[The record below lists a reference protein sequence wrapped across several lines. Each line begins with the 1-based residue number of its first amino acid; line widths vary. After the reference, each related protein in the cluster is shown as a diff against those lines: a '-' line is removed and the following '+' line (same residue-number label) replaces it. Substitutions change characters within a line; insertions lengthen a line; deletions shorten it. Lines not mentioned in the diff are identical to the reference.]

1 MKFIAFIFIYLLS
14 NTIQS
19 QIDLNFINHLQK
31 NKLYKEQAYYL
42 TTLEKQTAKTD
53 SISYQLAKLYLQQ
66 KSDSLFFEKYE
77 LSKHLLNEDTNAI
90 RIANYYFLK
99 HPSTYYQNKWFS
111 QLNKISTDTINNSIV
126 NLYVSLS
133 SKQNTTIYINPYLT
147 KDINKYNKL
156 KHKSPVLAGFLS
168 AVVPGLGKFY
178 GQRPR
183 SGLTTLISHGI
194 NAYQAI
200 ESINTYGVKN
210 SFSIFSMSFFGLFY
224 ASNIYG
230 SFHDLKALKKQR
242 KKQILIDAEKY
253 YHINYPVSLYK

>member
-19 QIDLNFINHLQK
+19 QIDLNFIDHLQK

-42 TTLEKQTAKTD
+42 TTLEKQTTKTD
-53 SISYQLAKLYLQQ
+53 SISYQFAKLYLQQ
-66 KSDSLFFEKYE
+66 QKDSLFFLEYQI
-77 LSKHLLNEDTNAI
+77 SKQLFNSDTNAI
-90 RIANYYFLK
+90 RVANYYFFK
-99 HPSTYYQNKWFS
+99 HPKSYFQNLWFS
-111 QLNKISTDTINNSIV
+111 QSDKTTTDTINTNIV
-126 NLYVSLS
+126 NLYLSLS

-147 KDINKYNKL
+147 KDIKKYNKL

-168 AVVPGLGKFY
+168 ALVPGLGKFY
-178 GQRPR
+178 GQHPR
-183 SGLTTLISHGI
+183 SGVTTFISHGI

-230 SFHDLKALKKQR
+230 SFHDLKALKKER